1 MKLNLIRKRKK
12 NTQTHQ
18 TQKMNLHINKDIIR
32 SEVNKFTLKG
42 SSISIKDI
50 IQYS

>member
-1 MKLNLIRKRKK
+1 
-12 NTQTHQ
+12 
-18 TQKMNLHINKDIIR
+18 MNLHINKDIIR

-50 IQYS
+50 IQYSYILFNTIQSEMNEELRKF